1 MNKSLFLGFMER
13 VLAFPLW
20 IKQIIFLNLS
30 KDLVNYLSNEF
41 LDVQEGEL
49 FHIYKPILSEQGQ
62 NELLTKE
69 SKFDESI
76 YSFLNCCSKGMSL
89 IEIAIENNFTMEE
102 VSKAFTFC
110 KTSGF
115 FSSSVPNLV
124 SAVAGFI
131 AGKYRTGEYFIRA
144 GKMTI
149 EQLDKVLNKQQELN
163 QSGKHVFIAEL
174 MVQMGYIRELD
185 FKSIIFMKEE
195 AGKRFSLNPDDVP
208 TIAMEKENYDIR
220 VENTRLKEENEILR
234 QKMDA
239 LLTFIKDHKEPEKNE
254 ENQVSPEP
262 SLATNPIAQEDRQA
276 QPAEPE
282 EQAEKE
288 SEFTVKLKPFADES

>member
-1 MNKSLFLGFMER
+1 MSKSLFLGFMER
-13 VLAFPLW
+13 MLAFPLW

-49 FHIYKPILSEQGQ
+49 FHIYKPVLSEQGQ

-69 SKFDESI
+69 SKFDDSI

-149 EQLDKVLNKQQELN
+149 EQLDEVLTKQQEMN

-174 MVQMGYIRELD
+174 MVQMGFIRELD

-195 AGKRFSLNPDDVP
+195 AGKRFSLNPDDIP
-208 TIAMEKENYDIR
+208 AYALEKESFDIR

-239 LLTFIKDHKEPEKNE
+239 LLTFIKDHKEPEEAK
-254 ENQVSPEP
+254 PEV
-262 SLATNPIAQEDRQA
+262 QE
-276 QPAEPE
+276 
-282 EQAEKE
+282 
-288 SEFTVKLKPFADES
+288 S